1 MSLQNG
7 DFVVYFFEGGEYMT
21 ICNFY
26 SGSEAETESF
36 AQKFAEKLK
45 HGDLVAF
52 FGDLGAGKTA
62 FVRGAVSYLCPE
74 ALVCSPTYAVINEY
88 KGAQN
93 TVCHFD
99 LYRIHCEYDL
109 LSIVF
114 DDYST
119 GGGDTESEVLWGAS
133 WIYSEH
139 KGNQYDDFDH
149 CVIGFTTS
157 HEVYVVESVNGQL
170 VQYGHSFYIGTSS

>member
-1 MSLQNG
+1 M
-7 DFVVYFFEGGEYMT
+7 MAMI
-21 ICNFY
+21 ICASFCCINSGAEFRNFY
-26 SGSEAETESF
+26 RSGYTYDMFTYDDNNDSEA
-36 AQKFAEKLK
+36 A
-45 HGDLVAF
+45 AF
-52 FGDLGAGKTA
+52 ITNWGYD
-62 FVRGAVSYLCPE
+62 E
-74 ALVCSPTYAVINEY
+74 EDN
-88 KGAQN
+88 
-93 TVCHFD
+93 
-99 LYRIHCEYDL
+99 DL
-109 LSIVF
+109 LATTWAHAGYNDMFAAIQAVAGVSIVF